1 MPLPHT
7 LRTPLDVT
15 TDCNYNMD
23 VEFEWDEDKRQTN
36 IRNHGIDFFDVPP
49 LFDGYT
55 VTVEDTRISYGG
67 TRYITIGLLKG
78 RALAVTHTERGEKI
92 RIISARKATK
102 YEEITYFEQITD
114 QLGATR
120 RAKRRRH

>member
-1 MPLPHT
+1 
-7 LRTPLDVT
+7 
-15 TDCNYNMD
+15 MD
-23 VEFEWDEDKRQTN
+23 FDWDEHKRQSN
-36 IRNHGIDFFDVPP
+36 IRDHGIDFLDVPP

-55 VTVEDTRISYGG
+55 VTVEDTRVDYGE

-78 RALAVTHTERGEKI
+78 RTIAVTHTVRGENI
-92 RIISARKATK
+92 RLISARKATK

-114 QLGATR
+114 RLGATR

>member
-1 MPLPHT
+1 M
-7 LRTPLDVT
+7 
-15 TDCNYNMD
+15 
-23 VEFEWDEDKRQTN
+23 EFEWDEAKRQLN
-36 IRNHGIDFFDVPP
+36 IVNHGIDFFDVPP

-55 VTVEDTRISYGG
+55 VTVEDTRASYGE

-78 RALAVTHTERGEKI
+78 RAIVVAHTERREKI

-102 YEEITYFEQITD
+102 YEEISYFEQITD